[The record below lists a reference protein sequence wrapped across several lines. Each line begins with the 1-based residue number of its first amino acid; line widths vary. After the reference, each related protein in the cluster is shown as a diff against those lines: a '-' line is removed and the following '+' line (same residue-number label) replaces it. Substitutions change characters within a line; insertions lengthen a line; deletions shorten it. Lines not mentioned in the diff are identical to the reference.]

1 MFDPQQISDRLAV
14 VAGVSLLAAVV
25 VPTAFAVEP
34 MIEGGNDAGFDPAPA
49 AGGAGD
55 STVLVEASARGFDA
69 SAALVLVLIGVAVF
83 AAVLVAHHA
92 SDRRGR
98 LATR

>member
-49 AGGAGD
+49 GGGAGD
-55 STVLVEASARGFDA
+55 ASLLVEASTRGFDS
-69 SAALVLVLIGVAVF
+69 SAALALVLIGVAVF

-92 SDRRGR
+92 FDRRDR
-98 LATR
+98 LATG